1 MSESE
6 FTQQQEDQI
15 LEQFSKLQQEYNNF
29 ASTVARIELEV
40 RDHGSVISA
49 LKELDGD
56 RKCFRVVGG
65 VLVER
70 TIKEVIPAVEGNLEN
85 VSL

>member
-40 RDHGSVISA
+40 RDHGYVWSS
-49 LKELDGD
+49 
-56 RKCFRVVGG
+56 
-65 VLVER
+65 
-70 TIKEVIPAVEGNLEN
+70 
-85 VSL
+85 